1 MIRDSWQSPKHI
13 WESFYPMRYMYTI
26 FIEVSFSL
34 PLLERNKK
42 QRDKETVD
50 SLALWLYYFLVR
62 LFSLSSISYLIEG
75 LPKVNNNFNQPSILF
90 LSRVDL
96 LLSLTFGP
104 AFAGLYLF
112 SQFNHFLSF
121 IERYKFLKDY
131 SIEIISIFKRILV
144 CRLDSITCV
153 ITHRIQ

>member
-1 MIRDSWQSPKHI
+1 MIRDSWQSPNHI
-13 WESFYPMRYMYTI
+13 WKSFYPMRYMYTI
-26 FIEVSFSL
+26 FIEVSSSL
-34 PLLERNKK
+34 LLLERNKK
-42 QRDKETVD
+42 QRDKETID
-50 SLALWLYYFLVR
+50 SFTSWLRYLLVC
-62 LFSLSSISYLIEG
+62 LFFLSSISYLIEG
-75 LPKVNNNFNQPSILF
+75 LPKVNNNFNQSSILF
-90 LSRVDL
+90 LSRIDL
-96 LLSLTFGP
+96 LLPLTFGP
-104 AFAGLYLF
+104 AFAGLCLL

>member
-1 MIRDSWQSPKHI
+1 MIRDSWQSPNHI

-96 LLSLTFGP
+96 LLSLTFEP
-104 AFAGLYLF
+104 AFAGLCLF

>member
-1 MIRDSWQSPKHI
+1 MIRDSWQSPNHI
-13 WESFYPMRYMYTI
+13 WESFYPMRYMYAI
-26 FIEVSFSL
+26 FIEVSSSL
-34 PLLERNKK
+34 LLLERNKK
-42 QRDKETVD
+42 QRDKKTVD

-104 AFAGLYLF
+104 AFAGLYLL

-121 IERYKFLKDY
+121 Y
-131 SIEIISIFKRILV
+131 
-144 CRLDSITCV
+144 
-153 ITHRIQ
+153 